1 VSIVKLAEARAV
13 VQLDF
18 AQPRPGTKSYSLK
31 LSSQPA
37 TPQSPLAPQ
46 DLISLAREILQTP
59 TDVEDTSKTMASD
72 EDTIVVQHESPTS
85 RFTAVNGKEQPPSN
99 GATGSESGTR
109 HSDDRPNGQPRI
121 SPPGQE
127 KLTITTTTTQRED
140 WGAPINGERGPYQQG
155 PSYPDT
161 EGSHKRKRSGSLD
174 RERTPSNVYH
184 SHSLSTPSAKETP
197 TTATTIEADTPR
209 DENMSASHGHSRDPY
224 SSTSQYRSFH
234 MGDQTPRDGHAE
246 DQPWHAGYRQGQIS
260 SDEHLSEVLQRET
273 QSIDAQQRDYQHGS
287 PDDDDRSS
295 NHYGGYGTDGRRE
308 MSVQSDPKKRKRNF
322 SNRTKTGCMTC
333 RRRKKKCDETK
344 PECKYL
350 TLTTKL
356 AYIDPYFKATT
367 VYEEDLFAPVI
378 NKEDHGR
385 RPSKNKHPFPSSQ
398 RQTTRVATNH
408 HLTQTNM

>member
-18 AQPRPGTKSYSLK
+18 AHSRPGTKSYSLK

-37 TPQSPLAPQ
+37 TPQNPLAPQ

-59 TDVEDTSKTMASD
+59 TEDEGFSKTMATD

-85 RFTAVNGKEQPPSN
+85 RFTAVNGKEQQPSN
-99 GATGSESGTR
+99 GANGSESTAR
-109 HSDDRPNGQPRI
+109 NLDERPNGQPRI

-140 WGAPINGERGPYQQG
+140 WGAPINGERGSYQPG

-161 EGSHKRKRSGSLD
+161 DASHKRKRSSSLE
-174 RERTPSNVYH
+174 RERTPANAYH
-184 SHSLSTPSAKETP
+184 PHSLATPSAKETP

-224 SSTSQYRSFH
+224 SSTSQYRPFH

-246 DQPWHAGYRQGQIS
+246 DQQPWHARYQQGQIS

-273 QSIDAQQRDYQHGS
+273 QSIDAQQREYQHGS
-287 PDDDDRSS
+287 PDDDDHSS
-295 NHYGGYGTDGRRE
+295 NHYSGYGNDRRE

-344 PECKYL
+344 PECKYP
-350 TLTTKL
+350 TMTTKHTD
-356 AYIDPYFKATT
+356 IDLCLRQQ
-367 VYEEDLFAPVI
+367 LFARRVCLLWLSTKRTMAQNRAEASTHSAPV
-378 NKEDHGR
+378 KDG
-385 RPSKNKHPFPSSQ
+385 
-398 RQTTRVATNH
+398 
-408 HLTQTNM
+408 L